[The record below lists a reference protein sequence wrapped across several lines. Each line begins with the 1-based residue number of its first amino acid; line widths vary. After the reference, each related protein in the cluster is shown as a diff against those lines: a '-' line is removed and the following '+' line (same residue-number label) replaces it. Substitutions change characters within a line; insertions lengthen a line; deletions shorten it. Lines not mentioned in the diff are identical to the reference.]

1 MVSIAVSRKYIDA
14 LTINTDLWLMRISF
28 QPRLTMWNKIE
39 NIVVQESKR
48 AFNDF
53 KFFLFSI

>member
-1 MVSIAVSRKYIDA
+1 MC
-14 LTINTDLWLMRISF
+14 ISF

-39 NIVVQESKR
+39 NIVVQESTR

-53 KFFLFSI
+53 KFFLFSIWEPFVSDNFSNPQKNIYATSF

>member
-1 MVSIAVSRKYIDA
+1 MC
-14 LTINTDLWLMRISF
+14 ISF

-39 NIVVQESKR
+39 NIVVQESTR

-53 KFFLFSI
+53 KFFLFSIWEPFRSDNFSNPQKNIYATSF